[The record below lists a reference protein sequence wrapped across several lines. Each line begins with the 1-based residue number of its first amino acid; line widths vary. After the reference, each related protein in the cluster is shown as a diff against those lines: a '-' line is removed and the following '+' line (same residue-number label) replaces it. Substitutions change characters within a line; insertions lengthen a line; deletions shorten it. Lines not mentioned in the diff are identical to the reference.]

1 MECVFDGGRLG
12 AMFHRELS
20 NSQMMVL
27 KRIDVRV
34 WRGTEEEV

>member
-12 AMFHRELS
+12 AMFHGELS